1 MGIFFTLKLTN
12 DPQIMKK
19 FILFLVLTHL
29 GYGQTHFNQGKTA
42 SAFYSTDIPMK
53 FITQKI
59 IIPVKIEGKM
69 YRFIVDTVVPNSI
82 SQKLY
87 NELNPEIIDEIVM
100 RDANNFKKNRSLL

>member
-29 GYGQTHFNQGKTA
+29 GYGQTHFNQLKTA
-42 SAFYSTDIPMK
+42 SAFYSTDIPME

-59 IIPVKIEGKM
+59 IIPVKIEWKM

-82 SQKLY
+82 SQ
-87 NELNPEIIDEIVM
+87 
-100 RDANNFKKNRSLL
+100 